1 MEFNL
6 AKNRMF
12 GSRSFQINIP
22 ILFFKLFYYIAKE
35 IEMNSENRYSLKENI
50 LKKKEFYN
58 KQISLCYKEID
69 YIYSK
74 LKFEFSDLYPCY
86 AYFDYFDI
94 THIDFWF
101 GEIACEY
108 NGDDFDLSER
118 LFKLNEN
125 LSDVDVF
132 ELTADDLIKL
142 FTLLCELKNDLLG
155 IDSKIKIQNDQSIN
169 SILGDLK
176 ILVDDITSSE
186 CIGNSMIVSIQKLYV
201 LLDFGLHQNDPTY
214 NKLRALH
221 KQFLS
226 KQDYYY
232 DQIAKFEKE
241 VNVLNKELEKIN
253 LEIESPFSSDDELA
267 TMDII
272 CEAPLDVSQTQPSLE
287 ANPTVIGSKKT
298 RRIKTILLSP
308 LWALI
313 SVLEFYVIY
322 VISFLILGLIFVAI
336 SNIPVLNF
344 LIDWLFKIREDSPD
358 MVVAL
363 ASATLGYIGINLT
376 LGKLNNKIN
385 SLKEYALLIAGIVLF
400 AINIFAL
407 VLNLFLHESIFVN
420 IIIGITGVVMI
431 LKRKDN

>member
-1 MEFNL
+1 
-6 AKNRMF
+6 
-12 GSRSFQINIP
+12 
-22 ILFFKLFYYIAKE
+22 
-35 IEMNSENRYSLKENI
+35 MNSDNRYSLKENI
-50 LKKKEFYN
+50 QKKKEYYN
-58 KQISLCYKEID
+58 KQISLCYEKID
-69 YIYSK
+69 SIYSK
-74 LKFEFSDLYPCY
+74 LKLEFSDLYSRY
-86 AYFDYFDI
+86 AYFDNFDI

-118 LFKLNEN
+118 LFKLNKN

-169 SILGDLK
+169 SILSDIK

-186 CIGNSMIVSIQKLYV
+186 CIDNAMIVSIQKLYV

-214 NKLRALH
+214 DNLRALH

-232 DQIAKFEKE
+232 GQIAKFEKE
-241 VNVLNKELEKIN
+241 INVLDKELENMN
-253 LEIESPFSSDDELA
+253 LEVESPVSSDDELA
-267 TMDII
+267 AMDII
-272 CEAPLDVSQTQPSLE
+272 CEAPLAVSQTQPSVE
-287 ANPTVIGSKKT
+287 SNPTVIESKKT
-298 RRIKTILLSP
+298 GCIKTILLSP
-308 LWALI
+308 LLALI

-322 VISFLILGLIFVAI
+322 GISFLILGLIFIAI
-336 SNIPVLNF
+336 SSIPVLNF
-344 LIDWLFKIREDSPD
+344 LLDWLFKIREDSPD
-358 MVVAL
+358 MVVVFV
-363 ASATLGYIGINLT
+363 SATLGYIGIKLT

-400 AINIFAL
+400 AINIVAL